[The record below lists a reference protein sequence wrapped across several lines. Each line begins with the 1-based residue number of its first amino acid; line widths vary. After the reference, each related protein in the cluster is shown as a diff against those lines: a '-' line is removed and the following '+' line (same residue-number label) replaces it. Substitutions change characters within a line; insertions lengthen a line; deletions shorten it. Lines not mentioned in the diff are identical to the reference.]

1 MIPLVGVVQVQLG
14 VAAGALAAALL
25 GLLGYLVRFSLGLV
39 KPPPPEE
46 EKPHH

>member
-1 MIPLVGVVQVQLG
+1 MIPLISTVQVQLG

-25 GLLGYLVRFSLGLV
+25 GFLAYLFRCSLGLV